1 MDKLITDKLIT
12 DNLTTKK
19 EGDNE
24 KIKQDYLLLIMNCV
38 KYRKK
43 ALVQKSDWLQ
53 RIPSYLKYYHVIGNE
68 NMEKDFVIDEEERI
82 IWVKAKDDYNSLP
95 SKVMAAF
102 SAIQQTH
109 SFKYIFKSDDSVLL
123 HNPST
128 MLRMSSDDSQETSAC
143 KQAYV
148 PSKNDKFFD
157 TIIGVITRM
166 TPKVHYGGKI
176 VNVEIPYMSKYYLL
190 HPELPKDMI
199 IQSTKYCTGSL
210 YFLSSEAVT
219 NLLSKRESVCKEY
232 LEDYAVGLNLHPF
245 FKKIMLPIST
255 DKYFKEL
262 EEW

>member
-1 MDKLITDKLIT
+1 MMD
-12 DNLTTKK
+12 N
-19 EGDNE
+19 G

-43 ALVQKSDWLQ
+43 ALIQKSDWLQ

-68 NMEKDFVIDEEERI
+68 KMEKDFLIDEDERI

-95 SKVMAAF
+95 SKVIAAF

-109 SFKYIFKSDDSVLL
+109 TFKYIFKSDDSVLL
-123 HNPST
+123 
-128 MLRMSSDDSQETSAC
+128 Q
-143 KQAYV
+143 
-148 PSKNDKFFD
+148 NDKFFD

-219 NLLSKRESVCKEY
+219 NLLSKREGVCKEY

-245 FKKIMLPIST
+245 FKKIMLPISS

>member
-1 MDKLITDKLIT
+1 MT
-12 DNLTTKK
+12 
-19 EGDNE
+19 DNE

-68 NMEKDFVIDEEERI
+68 KMEKDFLIDEEERI

-95 SKVMAAF
+95 SKVIAAF

-109 SFKYIFKSDDSVLL
+109 TFKYIFKSDDSVLL
-123 HNPST
+123 
-128 MLRMSSDDSQETSAC
+128 Q
-143 KQAYV
+143 
-148 PSKNDKFFD
+148 NDKFFD

-166 TPKVHYGGKI
+166 VPKVHYGGKI

-199 IQSTKYCTGSL
+199 IQSTKSCTGSL
-210 YFLSSEAVT
+210 YFLSSEAVS
-219 NLLSKRESVCKEY
+219 NLISKRESVCREY

>member
-1 MDKLITDKLIT
+1 MMD
-12 DNLTTKK
+12 N
-19 EGDNE
+19 G

-43 ALVQKSDWLQ
+43 ALIQKSDWLQ

-68 NMEKDFVIDEEERI
+68 KMEKDFLIDEDERI

-95 SKVMAAF
+95 SKVIAAF

-109 SFKYIFKSDDSVLL
+109 TFKYIFKSDDSVLL
-123 HNPST
+123 
-128 MLRMSSDDSQETSAC
+128 Q
-143 KQAYV
+143 
-148 PSKNDKFFD
+148 NDKFFD

-166 TPKVHYGGKI
+166 VPKVHYGGKI

-245 FKKIMLPIST
+245 FKKIMLPISS

>member
-1 MDKLITDKLIT
+1 MDKLIT
-12 DNLTTKK
+12 DNLITKK
-19 EGDNE
+19 AGDNE
-24 KIKQDYLLLIMNCV
+24 KITQDYLLLIMNCV

-68 NMEKDFVIDEEERI
+68 KMEKDFLIDEEERI

-95 SKVMAAF
+95 SKVIAAF

-109 SFKYIFKSDDSVLL
+109 TFKYIFKSDDSVLL
-123 HNPST
+123 
-128 MLRMSSDDSQETSAC
+128 Q
-143 KQAYV
+143 
-148 PSKNDKFFD
+148 NDKFFD

-166 TPKVHYGGKI
+166 APKVHYGGKI

-210 YFLSSEAVT
+210 YFLSSEAVS
-219 NLLSKRESVCKEY
+219 NLISKRESVCKEY
-232 LEDYAVGLNLHPF
+232 LEDYAVGLHLHPF

>member
-1 MDKLITDKLIT
+1 MMD
-12 DNLTTKK
+12 N
-19 EGDNE
+19 G

-43 ALVQKSDWLQ
+43 ALIQKSDWLQ

-68 NMEKDFVIDEEERI
+68 NMDKDFLIDEEERV

-95 SKVMAAF
+95 SKVIAAF

-109 SFKYIFKSDDSVLL
+109 AFKYIFKSDDSVLL
-123 HNPST
+123 
-128 MLRMSSDDSQETSAC
+128 Q
-143 KQAYV
+143 
-148 PSKNDKFFD
+148 NDKFFD

-166 TPKVHYGGKI
+166 VPKVHYGGKI

-219 NLLSKRESVCKEY
+219 NLISKRESVCKEY

-245 FKKIMLPIST
+245 FKKIMLPISS

>member
-1 MDKLITDKLIT
+1 MT
-12 DNLTTKK
+12 
-19 EGDNE
+19 DNE

-68 NMEKDFVIDEEERI
+68 NMETDFLIDEDERI

-95 SKVMAAF
+95 SKVIAAF

-109 SFKYIFKSDDSVLL
+109 TFKYIFKSDDSVLL
-123 HNPST
+123 
-128 MLRMSSDDSQETSAC
+128 Q
-143 KQAYV
+143 
-148 PSKNDKFFD
+148 NDKFFD

-245 FKKIMLPIST
+245 FKKIMLPISS

>member
-1 MDKLITDKLIT
+1 MT
-12 DNLTTKK
+12 
-19 EGDNE
+19 DNE

-68 NMEKDFVIDEEERI
+68 KMEKDFLIDEEERI

-95 SKVMAAF
+95 SKVIAAF

-109 SFKYIFKSDDSVLL
+109 TFKYIFKSDDSVLL
-123 HNPST
+123 
-128 MLRMSSDDSQETSAC
+128 Q
-143 KQAYV
+143 
-148 PSKNDKFFD
+148 NDKFFD

-166 TPKVHYGGKI
+166 VPKVHYGGKI

-210 YFLSSEAVT
+210 YFLSSEAVS
-219 NLLSKRESVCKEY
+219 NLISKRESVCKEY
-232 LEDYAVGLNLHPF
+232 LEDYAVGLNLHSF

>member
-1 MDKLITDKLIT
+1 MT
-12 DNLTTKK
+12 
-19 EGDNE
+19 DNE

-68 NMEKDFVIDEEERI
+68 KMEKDFLIDEEERI

-95 SKVMAAF
+95 SKVIAAF

-109 SFKYIFKSDDSVLL
+109 TFKYIFKSDDSVLL
-123 HNPST
+123 
-128 MLRMSSDDSQETSAC
+128 Q
-143 KQAYV
+143 
-148 PSKNDKFFD
+148 NDKFFD

-219 NLLSKRESVCKEY
+219 NLLSKREGVCKEY

>member
-1 MDKLITDKLIT
+1 MT
-12 DNLTTKK
+12 
-19 EGDNE
+19 DNE

-43 ALVQKSDWLQ
+43 ALIQKSDWLQ

-68 NMEKDFVIDEEERI
+68 KMEKDFLIDEDERI

-95 SKVMAAF
+95 SKVIAAF

-109 SFKYIFKSDDSVLL
+109 TFKYIFKSDDSVLL
-123 HNPST
+123 
-128 MLRMSSDDSQETSAC
+128 Q
-143 KQAYV
+143 
-148 PSKNDKFFD
+148 NDKFFD

-166 TPKVHYGGKI
+166 VPKVHYGGKI

-219 NLLSKRESVCKEY
+219 NLISKRESVCKEY

>member
-1 MDKLITDKLIT
+1 MMD
-12 DNLTTKK
+12 N
-19 EGDNE
+19 G

-43 ALVQKSDWLQ
+43 ALIQKSDWLQ

-68 NMEKDFVIDEEERI
+68 NMDKDFLIDEEERV

-95 SKVMAAF
+95 SKVIAAF

-109 SFKYIFKSDDSVLL
+109 TFKYIFKSDDSVLL
-123 HNPST
+123 
-128 MLRMSSDDSQETSAC
+128 Q
-143 KQAYV
+143 
-148 PSKNDKFFD
+148 NDKFFD

-166 TPKVHYGGKI
+166 VPKVHYGGKI

-210 YFLSSEAVT
+210 YFLSSEAVS
-219 NLLSKRESVCKEY
+219 NLISKRESVCREY